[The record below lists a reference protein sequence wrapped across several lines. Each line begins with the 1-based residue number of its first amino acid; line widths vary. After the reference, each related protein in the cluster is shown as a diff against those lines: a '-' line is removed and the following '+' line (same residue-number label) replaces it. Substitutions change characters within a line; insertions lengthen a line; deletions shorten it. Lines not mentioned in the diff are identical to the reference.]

1 MNSRPLFLLVD
12 GSSYFYRAFHA
23 LPPLTNSKGQ
33 ATGAIYGVTNMLKR
47 LLKDHVTE
55 HMVVVFDAKGENF
68 RHKLYNQYK
77 AHRPPMPDD
86 LSSQFEPLLQLIDAL
101 GLPIIIEP
109 NVEAD
114 DVIATLA
121 QQAQTAGFDV
131 IISTGDKDLAQL
143 VNDHTILIN
152 TMTQTRL
159 DRQAVIEKWGI
170 SPEQVVD
177 YLSLI
182 GDKVDN
188 IPGIAGVG
196 PKTAAQWL
204 KQYSSL
210 ENLLA
215 HADEIKGKAG
225 NLLRASF
232 EQCRLAQQLASL
244 KHDLSLNITL
254 EDLRLSPLKEE
265 KWIEWLKILEFKSW
279 LKAIENK
286 NDKQPSLS
294 PSQKNKP
301 DCPPFQQGLYTTILT
316 EEVFFDWIHRLEKA
330 EMFVLDTETT
340 SLDPL
345 RAQLVG
351 ISFSVKP
358 GEAAYLPFKHYY
370 MGAPAQIDMEF
381 ALEKIKPILEN
392 PNIKK
397 IGQNL
402 KYDVNVLKNMDI
414 NLRGIAFDTMLESYM
429 QNSTSG
435 RHDMDSL
442 AFKHLDYKTVTFE
455 ELAGKGSKQLTFD
468 QIDLEKASFYAAE
481 DADITFQLH
490 ECLWPQVS
498 AHEKMSALFHTIEMP
513 LLSLLAK
520 MEYHG
525 VLIDIKCLQKQS
537 IDLAKRLA
545 ELEKEA
551 FILAGESFNLQSPKQ
566 LQTILFEKQQ
576 LPVLQKTPK
585 GQASTAEEVLQ
596 ELAFVYPLPKIILEH
611 RHLSKLKSTY
621 TDTLPQCINTK
632 TCRVHTSYNQAVTST
647 GRLSSSQPN
656 LQNIPIRSEEGR
668 KIRQAFIAPQ
678 GYQLLSAD
686 YSQIELRLMAHLS
699 QDPGLLRAFAQNLDI
714 HSATAAEVNNI
725 ELREVTSEQRRHAKA
740 VNFGLIYGMSSFGL
754 SKQLGISREEAQRY
768 INIYFERYPKVQE
781 FMENTRQFARQHSY
795 VETIMG
801 RRMPVPDIHTNNS
814 QRQKAAER
822 AAINAPLQGSAADII
837 KLAMLHA
844 DQWIQENNMDIN
856 LTLQVHDELVFEIR
870 SEILSEAKNQIKHIM
885 ENVVSLSVPLEVSI
899 GVGNNWD
906 EAH

>member
-1 MNSRPLFLLVD
+1 MTHSRPLLLLVD

-55 HMVVVFDAKGENF
+55 HIAVVFDAKGENF
-68 RHKLYNQYK
+68 RHKLYDQYK

-86 LSSQFEPLLQLIDAL
+86 LSSQFEPLLELIDAL

-109 NVEAD
+109 DVEAD

-121 QQAQTAGFDV
+121 NQAEKAGFDV

-159 DRQAVIEKWGI
+159 DRAGVIEKWGI
-170 SPEQVVD
+170 TPEQVVD

-204 KQYSSL
+204 KQYHSL

-225 NLLRASF
+225 ELLRTSF
-232 EQCRLAQQLASL
+232 EQCRLAKQLASL
-244 KHDLSLNITL
+244 KHDLSLRITPENL
-254 EDLRLSPLKEE
+254 HLSPLNEE

-279 LKAIENK
+279 LKAA
-286 NDKQPSLS
+286 NDKDIKQEKKTLS
-294 PSQKNKP
+294 QQA
-301 DCPPFQQGLYTTILT
+301 CPPFQKGIYTTILT
-316 EEVFFDWIHRLEKA
+316 EEAFIEWLHRLETA
-330 EMFVLDTETT
+330 ESFVIDVETT
-340 SLDPL
+340 SLNPL
-345 RAQLVG
+345 DAQLVG
-351 ISFSVKP
+351 FSFAVKS

-370 MGAPAQIDMEF
+370 MGSPTQLDMDK
-381 ALEKIKPILEN
+381 ALEKLKPILEN
-392 PNIKK
+392 PLIKK

-402 KYDVNVLKNMDI
+402 KYDVNVLKNM
-414 NLRGIAFDTMLESYM
+414 GIHLEGITFDTMLESYM
-429 QNSTSG
+429 QNSASG
-435 RHDMDSL
+435 RHDMDTL
-442 AFKHLDYKTVTFE
+442 ALKHLDYKTLSFE
-455 ELAGKGSKQLTFD
+455 ELAGKGAKQLTFD
-468 QIDLEKASFYAAE
+468 QIDLERAAFYAAE
-481 DADITFQLH
+481 DADITLQLH
-490 ECLWPQVS
+490 ECLWPQIA
-498 AHEKMSALFHTIEMP
+498 AHEKMVTLFHTIEMP
-513 LLSLLAK
+513 LMLILAK

-525 VLIDIKCLQKQS
+525 VLIDAQCLQKQS
-537 IDLAKRLA
+537 IDLAKRLS

-551 FILAGESFNLQSPKQ
+551 HVLAGEPFNLQSPKQ
-566 LQTILFEKQQ
+566 LQVILFEKHQ

-596 ELAFVYPLPKIILEH
+596 ELAYDYPLPKIILEH

-621 TDTLPQCINTK
+621 TDTLPQCVHTK

-668 KIRQAFIAPQ
+668 KIRQAFIAPE
-678 GYQLLSAD
+678 GYQLLAAD

-699 QDPGLLRAFAQNLDI
+699 QDTGLLKAFAQGLDI
-714 HSATAAEVNNI
+714 HQATAAEVNNI
-725 ELREVTSEQRRHAKA
+725 PLNEVTSEQRRHAKA
-740 VNFGLIYGMSSFGL
+740 VNFGLIYGMSAFGL
-754 SKQLGISREEAQRY
+754 AKQLGISREEAQRY
-768 INIYFERYPKVQE
+768 IDIYFDRYPKVQE
-781 FMENTRQFARQHSY
+781 FMENTRNFARQHSY

-801 RRMPVPDIHTNNS
+801 RRMPVPDIHTNNT
-814 QRQKAAER
+814 QRKRAAER

-837 KLAMLHA
+837 KLAMIRA
-844 DQWIQENNMDIN
+844 DKWIEENKMAIT
-856 LTLQVHDELVFEIR
+856 LTMQVHDELVFEVK
-870 SEILSEAKNQIKHIM
+870 SDILAEAKIQIKQIM
-885 ENVVSLSVPLEVSI
+885 ENVVALTAPLEVSI

>member
-1 MNSRPLFLLVD
+1 MNTRPLLLLVD

-33 ATGAIYGVTNMLKR
+33 PTGAIYGVTNMLKR

-55 HMVVVFDAKGENF
+55 HIAVVFDAKGENF
-68 RHKLYNQYK
+68 RHQIYEQYK
-77 AHRPPMPDD
+77 AHRPSMPDD

-121 QQAQTAGFDV
+121 HKAHREGFDV

-159 DRQAVIEKWGI
+159 DRQGVIEKWGI
-170 SPEQVVD
+170 FPEQVVD

-188 IPGIAGVG
+188 IPGIPGVG

-204 KQYSSL
+204 KQYQSL
-210 ENLLA
+210 ENLIQ
-215 HADEIKGKAG
+215 HADEIRGKCG
-225 NLLRASF
+225 DLLRSSF

-244 KHDLSLNITL
+244 KHDVTLSVSL
-254 EDLRLSPLKEE
+254 EDLRLSPLKED

-279 LKAIENK
+279 LKALDNTE
-286 NDKQPSLS
+286 NDKKKNGIPG
-294 PSQKNKP
+294 SQAH
-301 DCPPFQQGLYTTILT
+301 CEPFQSGVYTTILS
-316 EEVFFDWIHRLEKA
+316 EEVLTEWLQRLENA
-330 EMFVLDTETT
+330 EMFVIDTETT
-340 SLDPL
+340 SLDAL
-345 RAQLVG
+345 KAQLVG
-351 ISFSVKP
+351 LSFSVKS
-358 GEAAYLPFKHYY
+358 GEAAYLPFKHHY
-370 MGAPAQIDMEF
+370 MGAPVQLNMEY
-381 ALEKIKPILEN
+381 ALEKLKPILEN
-392 PNIKK
+392 PAIKK

-402 KYDVNVLKNMDI
+402 KYDINILKNIGI
-414 NLRGIAFDTMLESYM
+414 NLQGIAFDTMLESYM
-429 QNSTSG
+429 QNSSSG
-435 RHDMDSL
+435 RHDMDNL
-442 AFKHLDYKTVTFE
+442 ALKHLDYKTLSFE
-455 ELAGKGSKQLTFD
+455 ELAGKGTKQLTFD
-468 QIDLEKASFYAAE
+468 QIDIEKAAFYAAE
-481 DADITFQLH
+481 DADITFKLH

-498 AHEKMSALFHTIEMP
+498 AHEKMANLFHSVEMP
-513 LLSLLAK
+513 LLSILAN
-520 MEYHG
+520 MEYYG
-525 VLIDIKCLQKQS
+525 VLVDVKCLQKQS
-537 IDLAKRLA
+537 IELGKRLA
-545 ELEKEA
+545 QLEAEA
-551 FILAGESFNLQSPKQ
+551 ILLAGEPFNLQSPKQ
-566 LQTILFEKQQ
+566 LQAILFEKHQ

-585 GQASTAEEVLQ
+585 GQPSTAEDVLQ
-596 ELAFVYPLPKIILEH
+596 ELAFAYPLPKLILEH

-621 TDTLPQCINTK
+621 TDTLPQCINVK
-632 TCRVHTSYNQAVTST
+632 TCRVHTSYNQAVTTT

-668 KIRQAFIAPQ
+668 KIRQAFIAPA
-678 GYQLLSAD
+678 GYQLLSVD

-699 QDPGLLRAFAQNLDI
+699 QDPGLLSAFSKGLDI
-714 HSATAAEVNNI
+714 HRATAAEVNNI
-725 ELREVTSEQRRHAKA
+725 SLDEVTGEQRRQAKA

-754 SKQLGISREEAQRY
+754 AKQLGLSREEAQRY

-781 FMENTRQFARQHSY
+781 FMENTRRFARQHSY

-801 RRMPVPDIHTNNS
+801 RRMPVPEIHSNNS

-837 KLAMLHA
+837 KLAMIHA
-844 DQWIQENNMDIN
+844 DRWIQESQLGVN
-856 LTLQVHDELVFEIR
+856 LILQVHDELVFEIKN
-870 SEILSEAKNQIKHIM
+870 EILNEAKLKIKHIM
-885 ENVVSLSVPLEVSI
+885 EHVVSLSVPLEVSI
-899 GVGNNWD
+899 GIGNNWD